1 MTAPFAT
8 STLLARLV
16 QLCAQARLKVIVVA
30 LLLAGACAFASVSLL
45 GVSTDTGKLFAA
57 SLPWKQRAADL
68 AKLFPQNDKL
78 IVAVV
83 SADIPEEADA
93 VAAALAARL
102 RSDHAHFTHV
112 RRPDALPYLQKNA
125 FLLISAA
132 QLESVLD
139 ETIDAQPFLGAL
151 AADPSLRGLFGA
163 LGLVVQGVEH
173 HQDLGSASAALGKFH
188 AALAAAASG
197 HAAPLS
203 WQRLLGGQLA
213 DEAGRYRFVLIN
225 PVLDYGSLQP
235 GGAASAA
242 VRAAA
247 ASLPEVRQGLA
258 QVRLTGQVM
267 LDDDEFSSVAEGAAA
282 GLIGSFLLVML
293 WLFLAVR
300 SWRLMLPIM
309 ATLVLG
315 LVYTTG
321 FAAVAIGTLNLV
333 SVAFAVLFVG
343 IAVDFAIQFTVRFRE
358 RLHGQPDMSLAL
370 RETGRRSGTQI
381 LVAALATAAGFL
393 AFAPTRFVGV
403 AQLGIIAGVG
413 MLIAFVCTLTVLPA
427 LLSLCRPAG
436 EAEEVGFAW
445 AAPLDTLLARLRWP
459 VVAGFTAMAVAGV
472 LLGRSIPFDGDPLHT
487 KNQATEAIRTLKD
500 LMQDPVTNPYSIQAL
515 LPSLAAARQAAAT
528 YAALDQT
535 QAVLSVDSFFPAD
548 QAEKL
553 AAIHDAATL
562 LAPTLSA
569 HPPMQP
575 VTAAEVREAAR
586 KLSAAIDSVAAR
598 LPAGDALLAIGED
611 LRRLE
616 AAPDVTL
623 LVANGALTRFL
634 PMQLA
639 RLREA
644 LATPGVTIADLPA
657 ELRADWILPDGRV
670 RVQAL
675 PKPGVRDTGALRAWV
690 EAASRVVPQSS
701 GSAVYIVKSADTI
714 TGAFAIAAFSA
725 VGAITLIL
733 ALALHKARD
742 VALVMAPLLA
752 SMLLTALL
760 LRVFGLDLNFANIIA
775 LPLLL
780 GVGVS
785 FNIYF
790 VMNWRSGS
798 TRFVSTATARA
809 VIFSALTTSTAFGSL
824 ALSSHPGTASMG
836 VLLLISLG
844 CTVFTTLV
852 FVPALL
858 ALMPRQDGLVAPSG
872 LVLINK

>member
-1 MTAPFAT
+1 MTPPFAT
-8 STLLARLV
+8 SALLARLV
-16 QLCAQARLKVIVVA
+16 ELCAHARLRVIIAA
-30 LLLAGACAFASVSLL
+30 LLLAGACAFASASLL
-45 GVSTDTGKLFAA
+45 GVSTDTGKLFAS

-68 AKLFPQNDKL
+68 ARLFPQNDKL

-83 SADIPEEADA
+83 SAEIPEEADA
-93 VAAALAARL
+93 AAASLAARL
-102 RSDHAHFTHV
+102 AGDHAHFTDV
-112 RRPDALPYLQKNA
+112 RRPDALAYLQKNA
-125 FLLISAA
+125 FLLISKAD
-132 QLESVLD
+132 LESVLD
-139 ETIDAQPFLGAL
+139 QTIDAQPFLGAL
-151 AADPSLRGLFGA
+151 VADPSLRGLFAA

-188 AALAAAASG
+188 AALDAAASG

-203 WQRLLGGQLA
+203 WQRLLGGRLA
-213 DEAGRYRFVLIN
+213 DEAGRYRFVLLN

-235 GGAASAA
+235 GGKASAA

-247 ASLPEVRQGLA
+247 ATLPEVQQGLA
-258 QVRLTGQVM
+258 QVRLTGQVV
-267 LDDDEFSSVAEGAAA
+267 LDDEEFSTVAEGALA
-282 GLIGSFLLVML
+282 GLVGSFLLVML

-309 ATLVLG
+309 GTLVLG
-315 LVYTTG
+315 LVFTTG

-343 IAVDFAIQFTVRFRE
+343 IAVDFAIQFTVRFRD
-358 RLHGQPDMSLAL
+358 RLHHTPDMGLAL

-413 MLIAFVCTLTVLPA
+413 MVIAFVCTLTVLPA
-427 LLSLCRPAG
+427 LLSLCQPTS

-445 AAPLDTLLARLRWP
+445 AAALDPLLARLRWP
-459 VVAGFTAMAVAGV
+459 VVIGFAALALGGLVAG
-472 LLGRSIPFDGDPLHT
+472 RAIPFDGDPLHT
-487 KNQATEAIRTLKD
+487 KNQKTEAIRTLKD

-515 LPSLAAARQAAAT
+515 LPSMTAARQAASA
-528 YAALDQT
+528 YAALYQT
-535 QAVLSVDSFFPAD
+535 QAVLSVDSFLPAD

-553 AAIHDAATL
+553 AAISDAASL

-569 HPPMQP
+569 PPPVQT
-575 VTAAEVREAAR
+575 VTAAEIRAAAM
-586 KLSAAIDSVAAR
+586 KLSAAIAGVSSR
-598 LPAGDALLAIGED
+598 LHAGDSLLAIGED
-611 LRRLE
+611 LLRLE
-616 AAPDVTL
+616 AAPDATL
-623 LVANGALTRFL
+623 IKANDALTRFL

-639 RLREA
+639 RLRAA
-644 LATPGVTIADLPA
+644 LTTPGVTIADLPA

-675 PKPGVRDTGALRAWV
+675 PKPGVRDAGALRAWA
-690 EAASRVVPQSS
+690 EAALQAVPQSS
-701 GSAVYIVKSADTI
+701 GSAIYIVKSADTI

-742 VALVMAPLLA
+742 VALVMAPLMT

-760 LRVFGLDLNFANIIA
+760 LRMFGLDLNFANIIA

-790 VMNWRSGS
+790 VMNWRSGV
-798 TRFVSTATARA
+798 TRFISTATARA
-809 VIFSALTTSTAFGSL
+809 VVFSALTTSTAFGSL

-836 VLLLISLG
+836 VLLLISLA

-858 ALMPRQDGLVAPSG
+858 ALMPRQDAVTAPSG